1 MDPFTL
7 VAMASGALK
16 LIKQSCEML
25 NEGRALVKEVVGEVG
40 GAVDN
45 IQGAK
50 KDILSL
56 WGKITSLFGIKPAPA
71 PVAAPQPASRPV
83 KKVKQKPAEFDE
95 NALFAEVGK
104 NLTEF
109 FKAYNALDLY
119 IKEEEE
125 KSRHVFDPASDNS
138 ANAINRV
145 LAQLQMEK
153 LNEELREY
161 MVYHVPPEMKD
172 LYGRVNSMLG
182 QIANEQELARMDELQ
197 KKRQLEWRKRQQATR
212 IENRLLAMGVTSLL
226 ILWVWATIMVMTG
239 RISTFR

>member
-1 MDPFTL
+1 
-7 VAMASGALK
+7 MASGAFK

-40 GAVDN
+40 GAIDN

-50 KDILSL
+50 KDVLGL
-56 WGKITSLFGIKPAPA
+56 WGKITSLFGIKPSPA
-71 PVAAPQPASRPV
+71 PVSAPKPVAKPA
-83 KKVKQKPAEFDE
+83 KKVKQKAPEFDE
-95 NALFAEVGK
+95 NAIFAEVGK

-125 KSRHVFDPASDNS
+125 KSRHVFDPESDNS

-153 LNEELREY
+153 LNEELREF

-182 QIANEQELARMDELQ
+182 QIANEQELARLDELK
-197 KKRQLEWRKRQQATR
+197 KKRQVAWQRRQLADRVQ
-212 IENRLLAMGVTSLL
+212 NRLMAMGLTTIL
-226 ILWVWATIMVMTG
+226 IIWLWIVMLTMTG
-239 RISTFR
+239 RLGT

>member
-25 NEGRALVKEVVGEVG
+25 NEGRAMVKEVVGEVG

-50 KDILSL
+50 KDIFGL
-56 WGKITSLFGIKPAPA
+56 WAKIASLFGGKPTPA
-71 PVAAPQPASRPV
+71 PVAAPKPTARPA
-83 KKVKQKPAEFDE
+83 KKVKQKAAEFDE

-109 FKAYNALDLY
+109 FKAYNALALY

-125 KSRHVFDPASDNS
+125 KSRHVFDPESDNS

-172 LYGRVNSMLG
+172 LYSRVNTMLG
-182 QIANEQELARMDELQ
+182 QIANEQELARMDELN
-197 KKRQLEWRKRQQATR
+197 KERQAAWRRRQAISKIQNRVVIGGAATLV
-212 IENRLLAMGVTSLL
+212 ILWTWLMILAMIPSTSL
-226 ILWVWATIMVMTG
+226 
-239 RISTFR
+239 

>member
-1 MDPFTL
+1 
-7 VAMASGALK
+7 MASGALK

-25 NEGRALVKEVVGEVG
+25 NEGRALVKEVVDEVG
-40 GAVDN
+40 GAVDSV
-45 IQGAK
+45 QGAK
-50 KDILSL
+50 KDILGL
-56 WGKITSLFGIKPAPA
+56 WSKILGLFGVKPAPT
-71 PVAAPQPASRPV
+71 PVAAPKPVVKPA
-83 KKVKQKPAEFDE
+83 KKVKRKVSEYDE
-95 NALFAEVGK
+95 NAIFAEVGK

-125 KSRHVFDPASDNS
+125 KSRHVFDPESDNS

-172 LYGRVNSMLG
+172 LYSRVNDMLG

-197 KKRQLEWRKRQQATR
+197 KKRKAEWQRRQAINKLQ
-212 IENRLLAMGVTSLL
+212 NRMLIGVVASLV
-226 ILWVWATIMVMTG
+226 ILWTWMMVLTMTA
-239 RISTFR
+239 SSSL

>member
-1 MDPFTL
+1 
-7 VAMASGALK
+7 MASGAFK

-40 GAVDN
+40 GAIDN
-45 IQGAK
+45 VQGAK
-50 KDILSL
+50 KDILGL
-56 WGKITSLFGIKPAPA
+56 WGKITSLFGIKPSPATVSAPK
-71 PVAAPQPASRPV
+71 PVAKPV
-83 KKVKQKPAEFDE
+83 KKVKQKATEFDE
-95 NALFAEVGK
+95 NAIFAEVGK

-109 FKAYNALDLY
+109 FKAYNALGLY

-125 KSRHVFDPASDNS
+125 KSRHVFDPNNDNS

-153 LNEELREY
+153 LNDELREF

-172 LYGRVNSMLG
+172 LYGRVNKMLG

-197 KKRQLEWRKRQQATR
+197 KKRQALWQRKQVIDRLQ
-212 IENRLLAMGVTSLL
+212 NRVLVGMVTSIV
-226 ILWVWATIMVMTG
+226 ILWTWLMIMTM
-239 RISTFR
+239 IPSTSS

>member
-1 MDPFTL
+1 
-7 VAMASGALK
+7 MASGALK

-25 NEGRALVKEVVGEVG
+25 NEGRALVKETVDEIG
-40 GAVDN
+40 GAVEN

-50 KDILSL
+50 NDILGL
-56 WGKITSLFGIKPAPA
+56 WSKIIGLFGVKPAPA
-71 PVAAPQPASRPV
+71 PVAAPKPIAKPA
-83 KKVKQKPAEFDE
+83 KKVKKKAAEFDE
-95 NALFAEVGK
+95 NAIFATVGK

-125 KSRHVFDPASDNS
+125 KSRHVFDPENDNS

-153 LNEELREY
+153 LNDELREY

-172 LYGRVNSMLG
+172 LYSRVNSMLG
-182 QIANEQELARMDELQ
+182 QIANEQELARMEELNKERRAAWQ
-197 KKRQLEWRKRQQATR
+197 RRRAISKIQ
-212 IENRLLAMGVTSLL
+212 NRALIGGVVTLV
-226 ILWVWATIMVMTG
+226 ILWTWLMILTMIP
-239 RISTFR
+239 SSSS

>member
-1 MDPFTL
+1 
-7 VAMASGALK
+7 MASGAFK

-40 GAVDN
+40 GAIDN

-50 KDILSL
+50 KDVLGL
-56 WGKITSLFGIKPAPA
+56 WGKITSLFGIKPSSA
-71 PVAAPQPASRPV
+71 PVSAPKPVAKPA
-83 KKVKQKPAEFDE
+83 KKVKQKAPEFDE
-95 NALFAEVGK
+95 NAIFAEVGK

-125 KSRHVFDPASDNS
+125 KSRHVFDPESDNS

-153 LNEELREY
+153 LNEELREF

-172 LYGRVNSMLG
+172 LYGRVNKMLG
-182 QIANEQELARMDELQ
+182 QIANEQELARLDELK
-197 KKRQLEWRKRQQATR
+197 KKRQVAWQRRQLADRVQ
-212 IENRLLAMGVTSLL
+212 NRLMAMGLTTIL
-226 ILWVWATIMVMTG
+226 IIWLWIVMLTMTG
-239 RISTFR
+239 RLGT

>member
-1 MDPFTL
+1 
-7 VAMASGALK
+7 MASGAFK

-40 GAVDN
+40 GAIDN
-45 IQGAK
+45 VQGAK
-50 KDILSL
+50 KDILGL
-56 WGKITSLFGIKPAPA
+56 WGKITSLFGIKPSPA
-71 PVAAPQPASRPV
+71 PVSAPKPVAKPV
-83 KKVKQKPAEFDE
+83 KKVKQKAAEFDE
-95 NALFAEVGK
+95 NAIFAEVGK

-109 FKAYNALDLY
+109 FKAYNALGLY

-125 KSRHVFDPASDNS
+125 KSRHVFDPNNDNS

-153 LNEELREY
+153 LNDELREF

-172 LYGRVNSMLG
+172 LYGRVNKMLG

-197 KKRQLEWRKRQQATR
+197 KKRQALWQRKQVIDRLQ
-212 IENRLLAMGVTSLL
+212 NRVLVGMVTSIV
-226 ILWVWATIMVMTG
+226 ILWTWLMIMTM
-239 RISTFR
+239 IPSTSS

>member
-1 MDPFTL
+1 MD
-7 VAMASGALK
+7 SGAFK

-40 GAVDN
+40 GAIDN

-50 KDILSL
+50 KDVLGL
-56 WGKITSLFGIKPAPA
+56 WGKITSLFGIKPSPA
-71 PVAAPQPASRPV
+71 PVSAPKPVAKPA
-83 KKVKQKPAEFDE
+83 KKVKQKAPEFDE
-95 NALFAEVGK
+95 NAIFAEVGK

-125 KSRHVFDPASDNS
+125 KSRHVFDPESDNS

-153 LNEELREY
+153 LNEELREF

-182 QIANEQELARMDELQ
+182 QIANEQELARLDELK
-197 KKRQLEWRKRQQATR
+197 KKRQVAWQRRQLADRVQ
-212 IENRLLAMGVTSLL
+212 NRLMAMGLTTIL
-226 ILWVWATIMVMTG
+226 IIWLWIVMLTMTG
-239 RISTFR
+239 RLGT

>member
-1 MDPFTL
+1 
-7 VAMASGALK
+7 MASGAFK

-40 GAVDN
+40 GAIDN

-50 KDILSL
+50 KDVLGL
-56 WGKITSLFGIKPAPA
+56 WGKILGLFGVKPAPTPISA
-71 PVAAPQPASRPV
+71 PKPVAKPT
-83 KKVKQKPAEFDE
+83 KKVKQKAPEFDE
-95 NALFAEVGK
+95 NAIFTEVGK

-125 KSRHVFDPASDNS
+125 KSRHVFDPEADNS

-153 LNEELREY
+153 LNDELREF

-172 LYGRVNSMLG
+172 LYGRINKMLG

-197 KKRQLEWRKRQQATR
+197 KKRQAAWQRRQVADKIQ
-212 IENRLLAMGVTSLL
+212 NRLMATGLTAIL
-226 ILWVWATIMVMTG
+226 ILWMWIVILTMTG
-239 RISTFR
+239 KLG

>member
-1 MDPFTL
+1 
-7 VAMASGALK
+7 MASGAFK

-40 GAVDN
+40 GAIDN

-50 KDILSL
+50 KDVLGL
-56 WGKITSLFGIKPAPA
+56 WGKITSLFGIKPSPA
-71 PVAAPQPASRPV
+71 PVSAPKPVAKPA
-83 KKVKQKPAEFDE
+83 KKVKQKAPEFDE
-95 NALFAEVGK
+95 NAIFAEVGK

-125 KSRHVFDPASDNS
+125 KSRHVFDPESDNS

-153 LNEELREY
+153 LNEELREF

-172 LYGRVNSMLG
+172 LYGRVNKMLG
-182 QIANEQELARMDELQ
+182 QIANEQELARLDELK
-197 KKRQLEWRKRQQATR
+197 KKRQVAWQRRQLADRVQ
-212 IENRLLAMGVTSLL
+212 NRLMAMGLTTIL
-226 ILWVWATIMVMTG
+226 IIWLWIVMLTMTG
-239 RISTFR
+239 RLGT

>member
-1 MDPFTL
+1 
-7 VAMASGALK
+7 MASGALK

-25 NEGRALVKEVVGEVG
+25 NEGRAMVKEVVGEVG

-50 KDILSL
+50 KDILGL
-56 WGKITSLFGIKPAPA
+56 WAKIAGLFGIKPTPA
-71 PVAAPQPASRPV
+71 PVAAPKPTAKPA
-83 KKVKQKPAEFDE
+83 KKVKQKAPEFDE
-95 NALFAEVGK
+95 NAIFETVGK

-125 KSRHVFDPASDNS
+125 KSRHVFDPESDNS

-153 LNEELREY
+153 LNDELREY

-172 LYGRVNSMLG
+172 LYSRVNSMLG
-182 QIANEQELARMDELQ
+182 QIANEQELARMDELT
-197 KKRQLEWRKRQQATR
+197 KKRRAAWRRKQALDK
-212 IENRLLAMGVTSLL
+212 IQNRMLVGGAVTLV
-226 ILWVWATIMVMTG
+226 ILWTWLMILTMIP
-239 RISTFR
+239 SSSL

>member
-1 MDPFTL
+1 
-7 VAMASGALK
+7 MASGAFK

-40 GAVDN
+40 GAIDN

-50 KDILSL
+50 KDVLGL
-56 WGKITSLFGIKPAPA
+56 WSKITSLFGIKPSPA
-71 PVAAPQPASRPV
+71 PVSAPKPVAKPA
-83 KKVKQKPAEFDE
+83 KKVKQKAPEFDE
-95 NALFAEVGK
+95 NAIFAEVGK

-125 KSRHVFDPASDNS
+125 KSRHVFDPESDNS

-153 LNEELREY
+153 LNEELREF

-172 LYGRVNSMLG
+172 LYGRVNKMLG
-182 QIANEQELARMDELQ
+182 QIANEQELARLDELK
-197 KKRQLEWRKRQQATR
+197 KKRQVAWQRRQLADRVQ
-212 IENRLLAMGVTSLL
+212 NRLMAMGLTTIL
-226 ILWVWATIMVMTG
+226 IIWLWIVMLTMTG
-239 RISTFR
+239 RLGT

>member
-1 MDPFTL
+1 M

-25 NEGRALVKEVVGEVG
+25 NEGRAMVKEVVGEVG

-50 KDILSL
+50 KDILGL
-56 WGKITSLFGIKPAPA
+56 WAKIVGLFGIKPAPA
-71 PVAAPQPASRPV
+71 PVAAPKPTARPA
-83 KKVKQKPAEFDE
+83 KKVKQKAPEFDE
-95 NALFAEVGK
+95 NAIFAEVGK

-125 KSRHVFDPASDNS
+125 KSRHVFDPESDNS

-161 MVYHVPPEMKD
+161 MVYQVPPEMKD
-172 LYGRVNSMLG
+172 LYGRVNKMFG
-182 QIANEQELARMDELQ
+182 QIANEQELARMDELN
-197 KKRQLEWRKRQQATR
+197 KKRQAAWRRRQAISKIQ
-212 IENRLLAMGVTSLL
+212 NRLLIGGVVTLVIAWTWIMILTMIPSTS
-226 ILWVWATIMVMTG
+226 
-239 RISTFR
+239 S

>member
-1 MDPFTL
+1 
-7 VAMASGALK
+7 MASGALK

-25 NEGRALVKEVVGEVG
+25 NEGRAMVKEVVGEVG

-50 KDILSL
+50 KDILGL
-56 WGKITSLFGIKPAPA
+56 WSKIAALFGIKPATA
-71 PVAAPQPASRPV
+71 PVSTPKPVVKPA
-83 KKVKQKPAEFDE
+83 KKVKQKAAEFDE
-95 NALFAEVGK
+95 NAIFAEVGK

-125 KSRHVFDPASDNS
+125 KSRHVFDPESDNS

-161 MVYHVPPEMKD
+161 MVYQVPPEMKD
-172 LYGRVNSMLG
+172 LYGRVNKMLG
-182 QIANEQELARMDELQ
+182 QIANEQELARMDELN
-197 KKRQLEWRKRQQATR
+197 KKRQAAWRRRQAISKIQ
-212 IENRLLAMGVTSLL
+212 NRLLIGGVVTLV
-226 ILWVWATIMVMTG
+226 ILWTWLMILTMIP
-239 RISTFR
+239 SSSL

>member
-1 MDPFTL
+1 
-7 VAMASGALK
+7 MASGALK

-25 NEGRALVKEVVGEVG
+25 NEGRALVKEAVDEIG

-50 KDILSL
+50 GEILGL
-56 WGKITSLFGIKPAPA
+56 WAKITSLYGSKPAPT
-71 PVAAPQPASRPV
+71 PVAAPKPVAKPA
-83 KKVKQKPAEFDE
+83 KKVKQKAPEFDE
-95 NALFAEVGK
+95 NAIFAEVGK

-125 KSRHVFDPASDNS
+125 KSRHVFDPESDNS

-153 LNEELREY
+153 LNTELREY

-172 LYGRVNSMLG
+172 LYSRVNTMLG
-182 QIANEQELARMDELQ
+182 QIANEQELARMDELT
-197 KKRQLEWRKRQQATR
+197 KKRQAAWQRRRAISKIQNR
-212 IENRLLAMGVTSLL
+212 ILVGGVVTLIILWAWIMILTMIPSTSL
-226 ILWVWATIMVMTG
+226 
-239 RISTFR
+239 

>member
-1 MDPFTL
+1 
-7 VAMASGALK
+7 MASGAFK

-40 GAVDN
+40 GAIDN

-50 KDILSL
+50 KDVLGL
-56 WGKITSLFGIKPAPA
+56 WGKITSLFGIKPSSA
-71 PVAAPQPASRPV
+71 PVSAPKPVAKPA
-83 KKVKQKPAEFDE
+83 KKVKQKAPEFDE
-95 NALFAEVGK
+95 NAIFAEVGK

-125 KSRHVFDPASDNS
+125 KSRHVFDPESDNS

-153 LNEELREY
+153 LNEELREF

-182 QIANEQELARMDELQ
+182 QIANEQELARLDELK
-197 KKRQLEWRKRQQATR
+197 KKRKVAWQRRQLADRVQ
-212 IENRLLAMGVTSLL
+212 NRLMAMGLTTIL
-226 ILWVWATIMVMTG
+226 IIWLWIVMLTMTG
-239 RISTFR
+239 RLGT

>member
-1 MDPFTL
+1 
-7 VAMASGALK
+7 MASGAFK

-40 GAVDN
+40 GAIDN

-50 KDILSL
+50 KDVLGL
-56 WGKITSLFGIKPAPA
+56 WGKILGLFGVKPAPTPVSA
-71 PVAAPQPASRPV
+71 PKPVAKPT
-83 KKVKQKPAEFDE
+83 KKVKQKAPEFDE
-95 NALFAEVGK
+95 NAIFTEVGK

-125 KSRHVFDPASDNS
+125 KSRHVFDPESDNS

-153 LNEELREY
+153 LNEELREF

-172 LYGRVNSMLG
+172 LYGRVNKMLG

-197 KKRQLEWRKRQQATR
+197 KKRQAAWQRRQVADKIQ
-212 IENRLLAMGVTSLL
+212 NRLMATGLTAIL
-226 ILWVWATIMVMTG
+226 ILWMWVVIFTMTG
-239 RISTFR
+239 RLG

>member
-1 MDPFTL
+1 
-7 VAMASGALK
+7 MASGAFK
-16 LIKQSCEML
+16 LIKQSCEAL

-40 GAVDN
+40 GAIDN

-50 KDILSL
+50 KDILGL
-56 WGKITSLFGIKPAPA
+56 WGKITSLFGIKPSPKPISASK
-71 PVAAPQPASRPV
+71 PVAKPT
-83 KKVKQKPAEFDE
+83 KKVKQKREEFDE
-95 NALFAEVGK
+95 NAIFAEVGK

-125 KSRHVFDPASDNS
+125 KSRHVFDPESDNS

-153 LNEELREY
+153 LNEELREF

-172 LYGRVNSMLG
+172 LYGRVNKMLG
-182 QIANEQELARMDELQ
+182 QIANEQELARLDELK
-197 KKRQLEWRKRQQATR
+197 KKRQAAWQRRQLADRVQ
-212 IENRLLAMGVTSLL
+212 NRLMAMGLTTIL
-226 ILWVWATIMVMTG
+226 ILWLWIVMLTMTG
-239 RISTFR
+239 KLGT

>member
-1 MDPFTL
+1 
-7 VAMASGALK
+7 MASGAFK

-40 GAVDN
+40 GAIDN

-50 KDILSL
+50 KDVLGL
-56 WGKITSLFGIKPAPA
+56 WGKITSLFGIKPSPASVSAPK
-71 PVAAPQPASRPV
+71 PVAKPA
-83 KKVKQKPAEFDE
+83 KKVKQKAPEFDE
-95 NALFAEVGK
+95 NAIFAEVGK

-125 KSRHVFDPASDNS
+125 KSRHVFDPESDNS

-153 LNEELREY
+153 LNEELREF

-182 QIANEQELARMDELQ
+182 QIANEQELARLDELK
-197 KKRQLEWRKRQQATR
+197 KKRQVAWQRRQLADRVPSKVPVRKNDDAF
-212 IENRLLAMGVTSLL
+212 RLHPKWKS
-226 ILWVWATIMVMTG
+226 
-239 RISTFR
+239 

>member
-1 MDPFTL
+1 
-7 VAMASGALK
+7 MASGAFK

-40 GAVDN
+40 GAIDN
-45 IQGAK
+45 VQGAK
-50 KDILSL
+50 KDILGL
-56 WGKITSLFGIKPAPA
+56 WGKITSLFGIKPPPTPVSAPK
-71 PVAAPQPASRPV
+71 PVVKPV
-83 KKVKQKPAEFDE
+83 KKVKQKAAEFDE
-95 NALFAEVGK
+95 NAIFAEVGK

-109 FKAYNALDLY
+109 FKAYNALGLY

-125 KSRHVFDPASDNS
+125 KSRHVFDPNNDNS

-153 LNEELREY
+153 LNDELREF

-172 LYGRVNSMLG
+172 LYGRVNKMLG

-197 KKRQLEWRKRQQATR
+197 KKRQALWQRKQVIDRLQ
-212 IENRLLAMGVTSLL
+212 NRVLVGMVTSIV
-226 ILWVWATIMVMTG
+226 ILWTWLMIMTM
-239 RISTFR
+239 IPSTSL

>member
-1 MDPFTL
+1 
-7 VAMASGALK
+7 MASGAFK

-40 GAVDN
+40 GAIDN

-50 KDILSL
+50 KDVLGL
-56 WGKITSLFGIKPAPA
+56 WGKITSLFGIKPPPA
-71 PVAAPQPASRPV
+71 PVSAPKPVAKPA
-83 KKVKQKPAEFDE
+83 KKVKQKAPEFDE
-95 NALFAEVGK
+95 NAIFAEVGK

-125 KSRHVFDPASDNS
+125 KSRHVFDPESDNS

-153 LNEELREY
+153 LNEELREF

-182 QIANEQELARMDELQ
+182 QIANEQELARLDELK
-197 KKRQLEWRKRQQATR
+197 KKRQVAWQRRQLADRVQ
-212 IENRLLAMGVTSLL
+212 NRLMAMGLTTIL
-226 ILWVWATIMVMTG
+226 IIWLWIVMLTMTG
-239 RISTFR
+239 RLGT

>member
-1 MDPFTL
+1 L
-7 VAMASGALK
+7 ASGAFK
-16 LIKQSCEML
+16 LIKQSCEAL

-40 GAVDN
+40 GAIDN

-50 KDILSL
+50 KDILGL
-56 WGKITSLFGIKPAPA
+56 WGKITSLFGIKSSPKPISASK
-71 PVAAPQPASRPV
+71 PVAKPT
-83 KKVKQKPAEFDE
+83 KKVKQKREEFDE
-95 NALFAEVGK
+95 NAIFAEVGK

-125 KSRHVFDPASDNS
+125 KSRHVFDPESDNS

-153 LNEELREY
+153 LNEELREF

-172 LYGRVNSMLG
+172 LYGRVNKMLG
-182 QIANEQELARMDELQ
+182 QIANEQELARLDELK
-197 KKRQLEWRKRQQATR
+197 KKRQAAWQRRQLADRVQ
-212 IENRLLAMGVTSLL
+212 NRLMAMGLTTIL
-226 ILWVWATIMVMTG
+226 ILWLWIVMLTMTG
-239 RISTFR
+239 KLGT

>member
-1 MDPFTL
+1 
-7 VAMASGALK
+7 MASGAFK

-40 GAVDN
+40 GAIDN

-50 KDILSL
+50 KDVLGL
-56 WGKITSLFGIKPAPA
+56 WGKILGLFGVKPAPTPVSA
-71 PVAAPQPASRPV
+71 PKSTAQPV
-83 KKVKQKPAEFDE
+83 KKVKQKAPEFDE
-95 NALFAEVGK
+95 NAIFTEVGK

-125 KSRHVFDPASDNS
+125 KSRHVFDPNNDNS

-153 LNEELREY
+153 LNEELREF

-172 LYGRVNSMLG
+172 LYGRINKMLG

-197 KKRQLEWRKRQQATR
+197 KKRQAAWQRRQVADKIQ
-212 IENRLLAMGVTSLL
+212 NRLMATGLTAFL
-226 ILWVWATIMVMTG
+226 ILWMWVVILTMTG
-239 RISTFR
+239 RLG

>member
-1 MDPFTL
+1 
-7 VAMASGALK
+7 
-16 LIKQSCEML
+16 ML
-25 NEGRALVKEVVGEVG
+25 NEGRAIVKEVVGEVG

-50 KDILSL
+50 KDILGL
-56 WGKITSLFGIKPAPA
+56 WAKIAGLFGIKPAPA
-71 PVAAPQPASRPV
+71 PVAAPKPVAKPA
-83 KKVKQKPAEFDE
+83 KKVKQKAPEYDE
-95 NALFAEVGK
+95 NAIFAEVGK

-125 KSRHVFDPASDNS
+125 KSRHVFDPESDNS

-153 LNEELREY
+153 LNDELREY

-172 LYGRVNSMLG
+172 LYSRVNSMLG

-197 KKRQLEWRKRQQATR
+197 KKRNLEWRKRQQATR
-212 IENRLLAMGVTSLL
+212 LENRLLAMGATALL
-226 ILWVWATIMVMTG
+226 ILWVWVTMMVMTG

>member
-1 MDPFTL
+1 
-7 VAMASGALK
+7 MASGAFK

-40 GAVDN
+40 GAIDN

-50 KDILSL
+50 KDVLGL
-56 WGKITSLFGIKPAPA
+56 WGKILSLFGVKPAPTPISA
-71 PVAAPQPASRPV
+71 PKPVAKPV
-83 KKVKQKPAEFDE
+83 KKVKQKAPEFDE
-95 NALFAEVGK
+95 NAIFTEVGK

-125 KSRHVFDPASDNS
+125 KSRHVFDPNNDNS

-153 LNEELREY
+153 LNEELREF

-172 LYGRVNSMLG
+172 LYGRVNKMLG
-182 QIANEQELARMDELQ
+182 QIANEQELARMDQLQ
-197 KKRQLEWRKRQQATR
+197 KARKAAWQRRQVADKIQ
-212 IENRLLAMGVTSLL
+212 NRLMATGLTAIL
-226 ILWVWATIMVMTG
+226 ILWMWIVILTMTG
-239 RISTFR
+239 KLG

>member
-1 MDPFTL
+1 
-7 VAMASGALK
+7 MASGALK

-25 NEGRALVKEVVGEVG
+25 NEGRALVKEVVDEVG

-45 IQGAK
+45 VQGAK
-50 KDILSL
+50 KDILGL
-56 WGKITSLFGIKPAPA
+56 WGKITSLFGVKPAPA
-71 PVAAPQPASRPV
+71 PVAAPKPASKPA
-83 KKVKQKPAEFDE
+83 KKVKRKVPEYDE
-95 NALFAEVGK
+95 NAIFAEVGK

-125 KSRHVFDPASDNS
+125 KSRHVFDPESDNS

-172 LYGRVNSMLG
+172 LYSRVNDMLG
-182 QIANEQELARMDELQ
+182 QIANEQELARMDELN
-197 KKRQLEWRKRQQATR
+197 KKRQAAWRRRQAISKIQ
-212 IENRLLAMGVTSLL
+212 NRLLIGGVVTLI
-226 ILWVWATIMVMTG
+226 ILWTWLMILTMIP
-239 RISTFR
+239 SSSS

>member
-1 MDPFTL
+1 
-7 VAMASGALK
+7 MASGALK

-25 NEGRALVKEVVGEVG
+25 NEGRALVKETVEDIS
-40 GAVDN
+40 GAVES

-50 KDILSL
+50 NDVLGL
-56 WGKITSLFGIKPAPA
+56 WGKITSLFGGRSTTSDAPTARTTAKPT
-71 PVAAPQPASRPV
+71 
-83 KKVKQKPAEFDE
+83 KKIKQKTAQFDE

-109 FKAYNALDLY
+109 FKAYNALALY

-125 KSRHVFDPASDNS
+125 KSRHVFDPESDNS

-172 LYGRVNSMLG
+172 LYSRVNTMLG
-182 QIANEQELARMDELQ
+182 QIANEQELARMDELNKERRAAWQ
-197 KKRQLEWRKRQQATR
+197 RRRAISKIQ
-212 IENRLLAMGVTSLL
+212 NRLIVGGTVTLVIMWTWL
-226 ILWVWATIMVMTG
+226 MILTMIP
-239 RISTFR
+239 STSS

>member
-1 MDPFTL
+1 
-7 VAMASGALK
+7 MASGAFK

-40 GAVDN
+40 GAIDN

-50 KDILSL
+50 KDVLGL
-56 WGKITSLFGIKPAPA
+56 WSKITSLFGIKPSPA
-71 PVAAPQPASRPV
+71 PVSAPKPVAKPA
-83 KKVKQKPAEFDE
+83 KKVKQKAPEFDE
-95 NALFAEVGK
+95 NAIFAEVGK

-125 KSRHVFDPASDNS
+125 KSRHVFDPESDNS

-153 LNEELREY
+153 LNTELREF

-182 QIANEQELARMDELQ
+182 QIANEQELARLDELK
-197 KKRQLEWRKRQQATR
+197 KKRQVAWQRRQLADRVQ
-212 IENRLLAMGVTSLL
+212 NRLMAMGLTTIL
-226 ILWVWATIMVMTG
+226 IIWLWIVMLTMTG
-239 RISTFR
+239 RLGT